1 MEQLPCL
8 LGMTLQQLKEVV
20 AALGL
25 PAFTAKQLAE
35 WIYGKR
41 VSDFDAMTNLSK
53 TARQRLAETW
63 RVGMEAPVD
72 AVRSADGTV
81 KYLFRAGDSHYIE
94 SVYIPEGDRATLCI
108 SSQIGCKMNCRFCAT
123 GRQGFS
129 GQLSVAEIL
138 NQVQC
143 IDQPDSLTNVVFMGM
158 GEPMDNLDNV
168 LQAIEIMTASY
179 GYGWS
184 PKRITVSSVGLIPGI
199 RRFLDSCSCH
209 LAISLH
215 APNDTVRATLIPA
228 QKAYPAGELLDVLR
242 QYDFSHQRRL
252 SFEYTMFQGVND
264 TPADAR
270 ELARN
275 LQGLDCH
282 INLIPF
288 HAVDGTGLRPTPPA
302 EMERFMDLLNRLHF
316 PTTIRRSRGQDI
328 EAACGLLSTKR
339 MELNA

>member
-1 MEQLPCL
+1 MEQLPCM
-8 LGMTLQQLKEVV
+8 LGMTLQQLKGVV
-20 AALGL
+20 ATLGL

-35 WIYGKR
+35 WMYWKR
-41 VSDFDAMTNLSK
+41 VSDFQAMTNLSK
-53 TARQRLAETW
+53 TARQKLSEAW

-81 KYLFRAGDSHYIE
+81 KYLFRAGEGHFIE

-108 SSQIGCKMNCRFCAT
+108 SSQIGCKMSCRFCAT

-143 IDQPDSLTNVVFMGM
+143 IEQPDTLTNVVFMGM

-168 LQAIEIMTASY
+168 LQAIEIMTSDY

-184 PKRITVSSVGLIPGI
+184 PKRITVSSVGLTPAI
-199 RRFLDSCSCH
+199 RRFLDSCNCH

-215 APNDTVRATLIPA
+215 APDATVRASLIPA
-228 QKAYPAGELLDVLR
+228 QKVYPAEELLDVLK

-252 SFEYTMFQGVND
+252 SFEYTMFAGVND
-264 TPADAR
+264 APADAR

-288 HAVDGTGLRPTPPA
+288 HSVEGTGLRPTPPA
-302 EMERFMDLLNRLHF
+302 EMERFMDQLNRLHI

-328 EAACGLLSTKR
+328 EAACGLLSTQK
-339 MELNA
+339 MENNA